1 MRAATTVVV
10 AVVGLALPAAAA
22 WAAGAKLPAAVM
34 GDLQAIAADCT
45 GVGGKALTQDAVKR
59 ADLNGDGK
67 EDYVLDVGS
76 IICDG
81 AASAYGDR
89 AKGITVYSGDGA
101 GGAKNAFSSW
111 VYAARIEGT
120 GPQARLWLTVSGEK
134 CGKKPAADFASESFC
149 ERPIAWNAAARKF
162 DFAPVST
169 VKMIQ

>member
-1 MRAATTVVV
+1 MHAATPAV
-10 AVVGLALPAAAA
+10 AVVGLVVFSATASAAEP
-22 WAAGAKLPAAVM
+22 KLPATVAN
-34 GDLQAIAADCT
+34 DLQTIAADCT

-67 EDYVLDVGS
+67 EDFVLDVGS

-89 AKGITVYSGDGA
+89 AKGITVYAGDGA
-101 GGAKNAFSSW
+101 GGAKSAFSGW
-111 VYAARIEGT
+111 VYGARIEGT
-120 GPQARLWLTVSGEK
+120 GPQARLWLTVSGAE
-134 CGKKPAADFASESFC
+134 CGKKPAPDFASENFC

-162 DFAPVST
+162 EFAPVST